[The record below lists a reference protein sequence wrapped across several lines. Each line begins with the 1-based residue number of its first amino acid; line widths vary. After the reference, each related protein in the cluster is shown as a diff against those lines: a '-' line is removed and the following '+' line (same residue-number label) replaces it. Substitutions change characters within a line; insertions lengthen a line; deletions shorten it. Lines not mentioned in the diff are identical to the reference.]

1 MIVILLL
8 PKIDEVYQK
17 TVKKLE
23 LIQKV
28 VLKEVSKLN
37 DLVMN

>member
-17 TVKKLE
+17 TVKKLK